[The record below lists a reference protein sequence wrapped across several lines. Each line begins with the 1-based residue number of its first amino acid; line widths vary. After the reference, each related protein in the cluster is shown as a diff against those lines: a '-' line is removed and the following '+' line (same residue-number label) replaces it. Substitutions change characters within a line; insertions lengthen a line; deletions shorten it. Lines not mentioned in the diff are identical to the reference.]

1 MSYIKVTN
9 PIDKELSLQFKGE
22 MYYIGAKETKSFPK
36 DVVDQWV
43 FIYGFMTAGG
53 KDEPKVEVKME
64 SKVEQKEDIKTKVA
78 KKK

>member
-22 MYYIGAKETKSFPK
+22 MYYIGGKETKSFPK

-53 KDEPKVEVKME
+53 KDEPKVEP
-64 SKVEQKEDIKTKVA
+64 KVEQKEDIKTKVV